1 LGVVIV
7 RLHYLL
13 FSLLNATI
21 GAKGSE
27 DFSPEVDNDHKTGE
41 YPMRFVPIAALALS
55 VLAVTGCTRWS
66 MNHHLN
72 NAYSAYDRGN
82 CEQVMLELS
91 KVERASRARPYV
103 WPEVSMMRG
112 QCLERQKMFVDA
124 AQTYQF
130 IIASYPNSEYAYRA
144 RARLETLQSLG
155 HYPTRSAAAVVRPT
169 RF

>member
-1 LGVVIV
+1 
-7 RLHYLL
+7 
-13 FSLLNATI
+13 
-21 GAKGSE
+21 
-27 DFSPEVDNDHKTGE
+27 
-41 YPMRFVPIAALALS
+41 MRFVPIAALALS
-55 VLAVTGCTRWS
+55 VLSVTGCARWS

-91 KVERASRARPYV
+91 KVERSSRARQYV

-112 QCLERQKMFVDA
+112 QCLERQKLFIDA

-130 IIASYPNSEYAYRA
+130 IMASYPQSEYAYRA

-155 HYPTRSAAAVVRPT
+155 HYPTRGAATVRPT
-169 RF
+169 QF

>member
-1 LGVVIV
+1 
-7 RLHYLL
+7 
-13 FSLLNATI
+13 
-21 GAKGSE
+21 
-27 DFSPEVDNDHKTGE
+27 
-41 YPMRFVPIAALALS
+41 MRFVLIAALAISALS
-55 VLAVTGCTRWS
+55 VTGCTRFS

-72 NAYSAYDRGN
+72 LAYSAYDRGN

-112 QCLERQKMFVDA
+112 QCLERQKMFIDA

-130 IIASYPNSEYAYRA
+130 IIASYPQSEYAYRA

-155 HYPTRSAAAVVRPT
+155 HYPTRSAGVVRPT
-169 RF
+169 QF

>member
-1 LGVVIV
+1 
-7 RLHYLL
+7 
-13 FSLLNATI
+13 
-21 GAKGSE
+21 
-27 DFSPEVDNDHKTGE
+27 
-41 YPMRFVPIAALALS
+41 MRFVPIAALALS
-55 VLAVTGCTRWS
+55 VLSVTGCARWS

-91 KVERASRARPYV
+91 KVERSSRARPYV

-112 QCLERQKMFVDA
+112 QCLERQKLFIDA

-130 IIASYPNSEYAYRA
+130 IMASYPQSEYAYRA

-155 HYPTRSAAAVVRPT
+155 HYPTHGAATVRPSQ
-169 RF
+169 F

>member
-1 LGVVIV
+1 
-7 RLHYLL
+7 
-13 FSLLNATI
+13 
-21 GAKGSE
+21 
-27 DFSPEVDNDHKTGE
+27 
-41 YPMRFVPIAALALS
+41 MRFVLVAALAIS
-55 VLAVTGCTRWS
+55 AFSVTGCTRWA

-130 IIASYPNSEYAYRA
+130 IIASYPNSEYAFRA

-169 RF
+169 GS

>member
-1 LGVVIV
+1 
-7 RLHYLL
+7 
-13 FSLLNATI
+13 
-21 GAKGSE
+21 
-27 DFSPEVDNDHKTGE
+27 
-41 YPMRFVPIAALALS
+41 MRFVLIAALAISALS
-55 VLAVTGCTRWS
+55 VTGCTRWS

-82 CEQVMLELS
+82 CEQVTLELS

-112 QCLERQKMFVDA
+112 LCLERQKLFVDA

-130 IIASYPNSEYAYRA
+130 IMASYPQSEYAYRA

-155 HYPTRSAAAVVRPT
+155 HYPLRSAAVVRPT

>member
-1 LGVVIV
+1 
-7 RLHYLL
+7 
-13 FSLLNATI
+13 
-21 GAKGSE
+21 
-27 DFSPEVDNDHKTGE
+27 
-41 YPMRFVPIAALALS
+41 MRFVPIAALALS
-55 VLAVTGCTRWS
+55 VLSVTGCARWS

-91 KVERASRARPYV
+91 KVERSSRARPYV

-112 QCLERQKMFVDA
+112 QCLERQKLFIDA

-130 IIASYPNSEYAYRA
+130 IMASYPQSEYAYRA

-155 HYPTRSAAAVVRPT
+155 HYPMRSVTTVRPSQ
-169 RF
+169 F

>member
-1 LGVVIV
+1 M
-7 RLHYLL
+7 RLL
-13 FSLLNATI
+13 
-21 GAKGSE
+21 
-27 DFSPEVDNDHKTGE
+27 
-41 YPMRFVPIAALALS
+41 PIAALALS
-55 VLAVTGCTRWS
+55 VFAVTGCTRWS

-72 NAYSAYDRGN
+72 NAYSAYERGN

-112 QCLERQKMFVDA
+112 QCLERQKLYIDA
-124 AQTYQF
+124 VQTYQF